1 MAKFC
6 GQCGSFLNDT
16 ALFCGGCGTKV
27 PVAAAPPAVA
37 PPFTRQP
44 PATSAQSPAAY
55 TPVASAFTPVG
66 SSINAV
72 TPSDAETVAF
82 APLAFDPIPPPPS
95 TPPPS
100 APPADFAPVPGF
112 APVPAAYTPPAS
124 SYTPSTPPPSA
135 PPADFAPVPGF
146 APVPAAYTPSASN
159 YTPST
164 PPPSAPP
171 ADFAPVPGFAPVPAA
186 YTPPAS
192 SYTPSTPPPA
202 DFAPVPGYTPTPAAY
217 TPPVSSY
224 TPPAAS
230 YSPAPAAYT
239 PATAYP
245 AKKSNTLIKVLIA
258 FVVVLFVGGALAVGG
273 LWYAAQKIRAKVHDV
288 KSQVMRGETPS
299 TSSGLGG
306 LLGNSSTSD
315 DSAGGFKGDPCR
327 FLSKA
332 EVSQAVGL
340 TVIRTEA
347 KDGGCSYIAKGDP
360 ADVTS
365 KHLSQMIGGM
375 GADAKTQQMAQK
387 FAGALFSQQEASD
400 KSLAAQAATGEVP
413 VLGLSFTAG
422 NAAME
427 MKMNRAAFQH
437 IGGGATGA
445 NAANSA
451 TGDLTGIGDEAY
463 VAGGG
468 MMLVRKGNTVVHFMY
483 ISCPCNTDNIKP
495 LARMVASRL

>member
-27 PVAAAPPAVA
+27 PVAAAPASVA
-37 PPFTRQP
+37 PPPFAQQP
-44 PATSAQSPAAY
+44 PAKPAPSPAAY

-82 APLAFDPIPPPPS
+82 APLAFDPIPPPPAA
-95 TPPPS
+95 PPP
-100 APPADFAPVPGF
+100 AQPADFAPVPGF

-124 SYTPSTPPPSA
+124 SYTPSTPR
-135 PPADFAPVPGF
+135 PPAQ
-146 APVPAAYTPSASN
+146 
-159 YTPST
+159 
-164 PPPSAPP
+164 
-171 ADFAPVPGFAPVPAA
+171 
-186 YTPPAS
+186 
-192 SYTPSTPPPA
+192 PA

-217 TPPVSSY
+217 TPPVASY

-288 KSQVMRGETPS
+288 KAQVMRGETPS
-299 TSSGLGG
+299 ASSGLGG
-306 LLGNSSTSD
+306 LLSDSSSSD
-315 DSAGGFKGDPCR
+315 ESAGGFKGDPCR

-332 EVSQAVGL
+332 EVSQAVGV
-340 TVIRTEA
+340 TIIRTDA
-347 KDGGCSYIAKGDP
+347 SGGGCSYIAKGDP
-360 ADVTS
+360 ADATA
-365 KHLSQMIGGM
+365 KHLSSMLSGM

-387 FAGALFSQQEASD
+387 FAGGLFAQQQASD
-400 KSLAAQAATGEVP
+400 KSLAAEAATGEIP
-413 VLGLSFTAG
+413 VLILSFTAG
-422 NAAME
+422 HAAME
-427 MKMNRAAFQH
+427 MKANRAAFQH
-437 IGGGATGA
+437 LSGGPATG

-451 TGDLTGIGDEAY
+451 TGDLASIGDEAY
-463 VAGGG
+463 AVGGS
-468 MMLVRKGNTVVHFMY
+468 MLMLRKGNTVARFMY
-483 ISCPCNTDNIKP
+483 TSCPCNTDNIKP
-495 LARMVASRL
+495 LAQMVASRL

>member
-27 PVAAAPPAVA
+27 PVAAATPVVA
-37 PPFTRQP
+37 PPPFIQQP
-44 PATSAQSPAAY
+44 PSTPPPSPAAY
-55 TPVASAFTPVG
+55 TPVASAYTPVD
-66 SSINAV
+66 SSLNAV

-100 APPADFAPVPGF
+100 AQPADFAPVPGF

-135 PPADFAPVPGF
+135 PPADFAPVPG
-146 APVPAAYTPSASN
+146 
-159 YTPST
+159 
-164 PPPSAPP
+164 
-171 ADFAPVPGFAPVPAA
+171 
-186 YTPPAS
+186 
-192 SYTPSTPPPA
+192 
-202 DFAPVPGYTPTPAAY
+202 YTPTPAAY

-230 YSPAPAAYT
+230 YSPPPAAYT

-299 TSSGLGG
+299 TSNGLGG

-315 DSAGGFKGDPCR
+315 DSAGSFKGDPCR

-360 ADVTS
+360 ADVTA
-365 KHLSQMIGGM
+365 KHLSSMIGGL
-375 GADAKTQQMAQK
+375 GADAKTQQLAQK
-387 FAGALFSQQEASD
+387 FAGGLFAQQEASD

-445 NAANSA
+445 NVANSA

-468 MMLVRKGNTVVHFMY
+468 MLLVRKGNTVAHFMY

-495 LARMVASRL
+495 LAQMVASRL

>member
-27 PVAAAPPAVA
+27 PVAAAPPVVA
-37 PPFTRQP
+37 PPPFTQQP

-72 TPSDAETVAF
+72 APSDAETVAF

-100 APPADFAPVPGF
+100 AQSADFAPVPGF

-124 SYTPSTPPPSA
+124 NYTPTTPPPSA
-135 PPADFAPVPGF
+135 Q
-146 APVPAAYTPSASN
+146 
-159 YTPST
+159 
-164 PPPSAPP
+164 P

-186 YTPPAS
+186 YTPPSS
-192 SYTPSTPPPA
+192 SYTPSTPPPSAQPA
-202 DFAPVPGYTPTPAAY
+202 DFAPVPSYTPTPAAY

-258 FVVVLFVGGALAVGG
+258 FVLVLFVGGALAVGG

-360 ADVTS
+360 ADVTA
-365 KHLSQMIGGM
+365 KHLSSMIGGM

-387 FAGALFSQQEASD
+387 FAGALFSQQQASD

-483 ISCPCNTDNIKP
+483 VSCPCNTDNIKP

>member
-27 PVAAAPPAVA
+27 PVAPPVVA
-37 PPFTRQP
+37 PPFTQQP

-100 APPADFAPVPGF
+100 AQPADFPPVPGF

-124 SYTPSTPPPSA
+124 SYNPSTPPPSA
-135 PPADFAPVPGF
+135 Q
-146 APVPAAYTPSASN
+146 
-159 YTPST
+159 
-164 PPPSAPP
+164 
-171 ADFAPVPGFAPVPAA
+171 
-186 YTPPAS
+186 
-192 SYTPSTPPPA
+192 PA

-245 AKKSNTLIKVLIA
+245 AKKSNTLVKVLVA
-258 FVVVLFVGGALAVGG
+258 LVLVIFVGGALAVGG
-273 LWYAAQKIRAKVHDV
+273 LWYAAEQIKGKVDAAKAKVL
-288 KSQVMRGETPS
+288 GGAAPS
-299 TSSGLGG
+299 TSSGLAG

-347 KDGGCSYIAKGDP
+347 TDAGCSYIARGDP
-360 ADVTS
+360 ADVTA
-365 KHLSQMIGGM
+365 KHLSSMIGGM
-375 GADAKTQQMAQK
+375 GADPKTQQMAQK
-387 FAGALFSQQEASD
+387 FAGALFSQQQASD

-422 NAAME
+422 NAALE
-427 MKMNRAAFQH
+427 MKVNRAAFQH
-437 IGGGATGA
+437 ITAGSTA

-468 MMLVRKGNTVVHFMY
+468 MLLVRKGNTVAHFTY
-483 ISCPCNTDNIKP
+483 VSCPCNTDNIKP
-495 LARMVASRL
+495 LARLVASRL

>member
-27 PVAAAPPAVA
+27 PVAAAPPVVA
-37 PPFTRQP
+37 PPPFTQQP

-72 TPSDAETVAF
+72 APSDAETVAF

-100 APPADFAPVPGF
+100 AQSADFAPVPGF

-124 SYTPSTPPPSA
+124 NYTPTTPPPSA
-135 PPADFAPVPGF
+135 QPADFAPVP
-146 APVPAAYTPSASN
+146 S
-159 YTPST
+159 
-164 PPPSAPP
+164 
-171 ADFAPVPGFAPVPAA
+171 
-186 YTPPAS
+186 
-192 SYTPSTPPPA
+192 
-202 DFAPVPGYTPTPAAY
+202 YTPTPAAY

-258 FVVVLFVGGALAVGG
+258 FVLVLFVGGALAVGG

-360 ADVTS
+360 ADVTA
-365 KHLSQMIGGM
+365 KHLSSMIGGM

-387 FAGALFSQQEASD
+387 FAGALFSQQQASD

-483 ISCPCNTDNIKP
+483 VSCPCNTDNIKP

>member
-27 PVAAAPPAVA
+27 PVAAAPPVVA
-37 PPFTRQP
+37 PPFTQQP

-66 SSINAV
+66 SPINAV

-100 APPADFAPVPGF
+100 AQPADFAPVPGF
-112 APVPAAYTPPAS
+112 APVPAAYTQPAS

-135 PPADFAPVPGF
+135 Q
-146 APVPAAYTPSASN
+146 
-159 YTPST
+159 
-164 PPPSAPP
+164 
-171 ADFAPVPGFAPVPAA
+171 
-186 YTPPAS
+186 
-192 SYTPSTPPPA
+192 PA

-224 TPPAAS
+224 SPPAAS

-258 FVVVLFVGGALAVGG
+258 LVLVLFVGGALAVGG

-347 KDGGCSYIAKGDP
+347 TAAGCSYIAKGDP
-360 ADVTS
+360 ADVTA
-365 KHLSQMIGGM
+365 KHLSSMIGGM
-375 GADAKTQQMAQK
+375 GADPKTQQMAQK
-387 FAGALFSQQEASD
+387 FAGALFSQQQATD
-400 KSLAAQAATGEVP
+400 KSLAAEAATGEVP

-422 NAAME
+422 NAALE
-427 MKMNRAAFQH
+427 MKANRTAFQH
-437 IGGGATGA
+437 IGGGA
-445 NAANSA
+445 S
-451 TGDLTGIGDEAY
+451 GDLTGIGDEAY

-483 ISCPCNTDNIKP
+483 VSCPCNTDNIKP